1 MKKAFYLHAY
11 LLLGFTV
18 STIAQDQEK
27 KQDQLETKEHV
38 LYLNSGQASKV
49 NLRLQYTS
57 DWVYA
62 GRKDSLPLP
71 YLTPSI
77 LYAHHSGFFVK
88 GFLSY
93 LSSEKRIDLWG
104 VGAGYRMNKG
114 NLYWGIGGEFR
125 IFNDSSYAIQSSV
138 SAMAYTYMGYDLPWL
153 ETIIDVNGFFGD
165 TGDILLGLELGKTFF
180 LADNKF
186 SIYPNAYGLW
196 GTQRYYSEYYTY
208 KSTTQRQK
216 QGQGGNNPPP
226 VIAKSVM
233 EESTKFKFLSVD
245 LGIAFR
251 YRLNNL
257 TFHFLPYYTF
267 PFNAATF
274 NTNNTISKEN
284 LKNTFYYNVGINFLL

>member
-1 MKKAFYLHAY
+1 MKKAFYLHVY
-11 LLLGFTV
+11 FLFGFTI

-27 KQDQLETKEHV
+27 KQDQPTTQESV
-38 LYLNSGQASKV
+38 LYLNSGQTSKV

-77 LYAHHSGFFVK
+77 LYNHHSGFFVK
-88 GFLSY
+88 GYLSY

-114 NLYWGIGGEFR
+114 NLYLGIGGEFR

-138 SAMAYTYMGYDLPWL
+138 TAMAYTYLGYDLPWI
-153 ETIIDVNGFFGD
+153 ETSVDVNGFFGD
-165 TGDILLGLELGKTFF
+165 TGDILVGLELGKTFF
-180 LADNKF
+180 LFDKKF
-186 SIYPNAYGLW
+186 SIYPNVYGLC

-208 KSTTQRQK
+208 KSTTQRK
-216 QGQGGNNPPP
+216 KKGQGGNNPTPF
-226 VIAKSVM
+226 ISNTVM
-233 EESTKFKFLSVD
+233 EKSTNFKFLSVD

-251 YRLNNL
+251 YRINNL
-257 TFHFLPYYTF
+257 TFHFLPSYAI
-267 PFNAATF
+267 PFNASTF
-274 NTNNTISKEN
+274 NTANTISKEN